1 MGIVL
6 WIAVGFA
13 LGAIAKMAMP
23 GPDPLGPTG
32 RALVGI
38 VGALI
43 GGVIGTVLS
52 GESLAGNHLHSFLAA
67 TGGALFALFSYR
79 CIAIRGMD

>member
-23 GPDPLGPTG
+23 GPDPVGPAG
-32 RALVGI
+32 RALLGI

-43 GGVIGTVLS
+43 GGACGTIIS
-52 GESLAGNHLHSFLAA
+52 GESLAGVGSHGLLAA
-67 TGGALFALFSYR
+67 ISGALFALFSYR